1 MTLTM
6 GTSGSTVTQT
16 TLPLFQGTSRNVR
29 FQLLMEMIYIF
40 FSDSDEDMKKD
51 DVGDDSPTL
60 PFR

>member
-1 MTLTM
+1 M

-16 TLPLFQGTSRNVR
+16 TLPQFQGTSRNVR

-40 FSDSDEDMKKD
+40 FSDSEPDEDMKKD